1 MATFDST
8 IPLSYETSLPES
20 AAKQLVKFSDNSYHI
35 ESLSDDAIVEN
46 GVIVCAP
53 LTETQ
58 KDTVLTFYTT
68 NKNIA
73 FDFVDPNNGET
84 YTLYF
89 IGKPKPRLIPSI
101 SGHYEIRLQVVGEV
115 Q

>member
-8 IPLSYETSLPES
+8 IPLLFDTGLPETSVKE
-20 AAKQLVKFSDNSYHI
+20 LVKFSDNTYHI
-35 ESLSDDAIVEN
+35 ESLSDDAIIEN

-53 LTETQ
+53 LTEAQ
-58 KDTVLTFYTT
+58 KDTVMTFYTT

-73 FDFVDPNNGET
+73 FDFEDPNDGET

-89 IGKPKPRLIPSI
+89 IAKPKPRLIPSI
-101 SGHYEIRLQVVGEV
+101 SGHYEVRLQVVGEA